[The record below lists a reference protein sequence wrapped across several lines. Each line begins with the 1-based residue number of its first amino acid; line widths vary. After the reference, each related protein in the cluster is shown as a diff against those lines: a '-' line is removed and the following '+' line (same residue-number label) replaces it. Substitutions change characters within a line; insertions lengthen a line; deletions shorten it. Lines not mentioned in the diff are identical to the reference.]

1 MLVKNIFIICGVALV
16 ILALV
21 VSIVGLR
28 VKDFPSKQSLL
39 GIIGVTVLLVLG
51 TAGYAW
57 ALASEEQKE
66 REEHHK
72 GLAIGEEE

>member
-16 ILALV
+16 IMALV
-21 VSIVGLR
+21 VSFVGLR
-28 VKDFPSKQSLL
+28 FKEFPSKQSLL
-39 GIIGVTVLLVLG
+39 GIIGVALLLVLG

-66 REEHHK
+66 REEHQK